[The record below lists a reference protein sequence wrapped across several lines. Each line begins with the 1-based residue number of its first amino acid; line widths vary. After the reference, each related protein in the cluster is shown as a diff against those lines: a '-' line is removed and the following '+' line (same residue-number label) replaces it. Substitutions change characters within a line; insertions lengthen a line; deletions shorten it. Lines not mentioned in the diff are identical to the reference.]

1 MNMVV
6 LGSNVFIH
14 GDKLKQARL
23 HKKFS
28 VEELATLATLSA
40 QQIQQIEEGG
50 ITAFFS
56 YAWKVRVAKRVG
68 YLLDLPESE
77 FLSE

>member
-1 MNMVV
+1 MVV
-6 LGSNVFIH
+6 IGSNVLIN
-14 GDKLKQARL
+14 GDKLKKARL
-23 HKKFS
+23 HKKIS
-28 VEELATLATLSA
+28 VEELAALATLST

-68 YLLDLPESE
+68 YLLDLLESE